1 MAHRFNPK
9 KKSRKFLKNL
19 LVLYSSL
26 LYFVVLGIEVQ
37 KEEWKT
43 SERERER
50 EREIQTSTQLISGFT
65 LVTQC
70 VKKQILCI

>member
-43 SERERER
+43 RERERER
-50 EREIQTSTQLISGFT
+50 ERSKPQLS
-65 LVTQC
+65 
-70 VKKQILCI
+70 